1 MVPKVACIG
10 ECMVEMVQQPN
21 GCYRMGY
28 GGDVANTGVYLARL
42 LQGAGLSVE
51 FISAIGDDPYSDQ
64 MRHFLAQEKLGTK
77 HLISIPNTMAGLY
90 FIQTDDQ
97 GERRFYYYRTHSA
110 ATQMFHGEHGQQ
122 LLNSLADYQWLYLTG
137 ISLSILDK
145 ASLDQLE
152 ARLVEARKQGQK
164 IVFDSNYRPQGW
176 SDCAVAKQTFKRFL
190 KLTDIALITLADEV
204 LLYDKTDIASTI
216 NRLKG
221 WGVKEGVIKLGAEGC
236 VAFTNQQQHQIIAER
251 VALPVDTTAAGDAFN
266 AAYLAA
272 RIDGIGVIEAAQAGN
287 KLAAQVIQHPGA
299 IIDAELLIN

>member
-1 MVPKVACIG
+1 MVTKVACIG
-10 ECMVEMVQQPN
+10 ECMVEMVQEPN
-21 GCYRMGY
+21 GSYGMGY

-42 LQGAGLSVE
+42 LQTTGLSVA

-97 GERRFYYYRTHSA
+97 GERHFHYYRTHSA
-110 ATQMFHGEHGQQ
+110 ATQMFLGEHGQI
-122 LLNSLADYQWLYLTG
+122 LLNSLSDYQWLYLTG

-152 ARLVEARKQGQK
+152 ARLVEARNQGQK
-164 IVFDSNYRPQGW
+164 VVFDSNYRPQGW
-176 SDCAVAKQTFKRFL
+176 SHSAEAKETFKRFL
-190 KLTDIALITLADEV
+190 KLTDIALITLADED

-216 NRLKG
+216 KRLKG
-221 WGVKEGVIKLGAEGC
+221 SGVREGVIKLGAEGC
-236 VAFTNQQQHQIIAER
+236 VAFTDQQQHQIYAER

-272 RIDGIGVIEAAQAGN
+272 RIKGIGIVESAQAGN
-287 KLAAQVIQHPGA
+287 QLAAQVIQHPGA
-299 IIDAELLIN
+299 IIDADLLIT